1 MTEKEVKIQQERIE
15 KFNKLKRELTPYKD
29 MIESI
34 DNLSKSSEKLVIGV
48 TKDKFYIYNS
58 NCDNVVAIFDYDEEK
73 INFIL
78 DTVKELLENKYNTI
92 KEDVDNV

>member
-29 MIESI
+29 IIKFI
-34 DNLSKSSEKLVIGV
+34 DNLSKSSVKLTIGV
-48 TKDKFYIYNS
+48 TKDKFYIYTS
-58 NCDNVVAIFDYDEEK
+58 NCDNVVAMFDYDEEK

-78 DTVKELLENKYNTI
+78 DTVKELLDIKCNVI
-92 KEDVDNV
+92 KEDDSV